1 MTGPLDPRTIF
12 FLDYFLDR
20 FLDHFFDFFFYPIC
34 FWTTLAG
41 GGGWRHAIS
50 TQEVMG
56 CSQSVLKEG

>member
-41 GGGWRHAIS
+41 GGGD
-50 TQEVMG
+50 TPL
-56 CSQSVLKEG
+56 VLRK

>member
-41 GGGWRHAIS
+41 GGETRH
-50 TQEVMG
+50 
-56 CSQSVLKEG
+56 

>member
-41 GGGWRHAIS
+41 GGGRHAIS